1 MTKYIIIAILAL
13 IIGFIL
19 WFNGLSGP
27 QKLNFADKAYLIG
40 ERQFAY
46 AHKDIAFGDDEKQKL
61 DVYWPEQKGENA
73 QAEDGKSP
81 VVIFYHGGSWR
92 DGERAG
98 YAYLGRALAKRGYV
112 TVIADYRKIPDHI
125 FPSFVAD
132 AARAFVWTEK
142 NIARYGGDANN
153 IFIMGHSAGAHLMML
168 IGLNPKYLNALNSD
182 PTKIRGIIGLA
193 GPYDFLP
200 FDSEAAKVAL
210 GGWPK
215 PEETQPITYARGDAA
230 PMLLLTGTDD
240 TTVLPR
246 NGQKLTAAINDVN
259 GEVEIIEY
267 PNMDHYGI
275 IMAYARPFRGY
286 GPALEDSITFI
297 EKHVDAG

>member
-1 MTKYIIIAILAL
+1 MTKYIILVLLAL
-13 IIGFIL
+13 IIGFAF
-19 WFNGLSGP
+19 WFNGLTGP

-40 ERQFAY
+40 DSQFAY
-46 AHKDIAFGDDEKQKL
+46 TQKDIAFGDDEKQKL
-61 DVYWPEQKGENA
+61 DVYWPEQKGEDAKADDN
-73 QAEDGKSP
+73 KSP

-98 YAYLGRALAKRGYV
+98 YAFLGRTLASRGYV
-112 TVIADYRKIPDHI
+112 TVIADYRKTPDNI
-125 FPSFVAD
+125 FPSFVED
-132 AARAFVWTEK
+132 AASAFVWTEK
-142 NIARYGGDANN
+142 NIGRYGGDSSA

-168 IGLNPKYLNALNSD
+168 IGLDPKYLNALDSD
-182 PTKIRGIIGLA
+182 PARIKGIIGLA
-193 GPYDFLP
+193 GPFDFLP
-200 FDSEAAKVAL
+200 FDGEAAKAAL
-210 GGWPK
+210 GAWPK

-246 NGQKLTAAINDVN
+246 NGQRLKAAILDVN
-259 GEVEIIEY
+259 GEAETIEY

-286 GPALEDSITFI
+286 GSALEDSISFI
-297 EKHVDAG
+297 EKHR